1 MAKIKIIGVTR
12 CCRQVMLR
20 KMYNH
25 EEPFQ
30 SIRLIALDPATYN
43 DKPVLQ
49 LHVNDIDIG
58 FVSQRDLQKISSSTI
73 CYSRGE
79 LQPNRQK
86 TLFLFSDRLNHSGKV
101 AEMVQIF

>member
-25 EEPFQ
+25 EDPFQ

-58 FVSQRDLQKISSSTI
+58 FVSQRDLQKISRLSPRSVTVEEN
-73 CYSRGE
+73 CSPSGRKHYSC
-79 LQPNRQK
+79 
-86 TLFLFSDRLNHSGKV
+86 FLTV
-101 AEMVQIF
+101 